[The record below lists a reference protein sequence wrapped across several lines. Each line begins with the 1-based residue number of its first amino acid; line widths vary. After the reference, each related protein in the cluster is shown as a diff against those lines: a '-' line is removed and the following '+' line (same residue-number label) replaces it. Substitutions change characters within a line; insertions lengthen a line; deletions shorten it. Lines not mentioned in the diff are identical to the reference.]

1 MGIEQI
7 TCIQVAM
14 AFTPSCYRAI
24 QRAKRKEGN
33 IGIELIPESK
43 WPWPSLPPATGLS
56 SEPPENPQSSAP
68 MTSEKLFLKI
78 QESKLETRVF
88 KK

>member
-1 MGIEQI
+1 MGIEPIPVSRCMAMAFSPSCHRAIQRATRKEYTMGIEQI

-33 IGIELIPESK
+33 IGIELIPES
-43 WPWPSLPPATGLS
+43 
-56 SEPPENPQSSAP
+56 
-68 MTSEKLFLKI
+68 
-78 QESKLETRVF
+78 R
-88 KK
+88 